1 MLKCHGKP
9 LNVTESH
16 GMPRVCSW
24 INVACVTSSKI
35 HLMARL
41 TSIPPFVG
49 TVGPVTVYLM
59 YDRYYLR
66 TRSSITGKR
75 IKKDPAFRKFRASSG
90 QMALASPLAA
100 AVYAQIPVH
109 RRKKNQYRKLV
120 SEARIWLKYGWDRE
134 DIFEYLGKQYAGP
147 RGVMKEYPCTNL
159 RIPYRAQCASLR
171 EEVGGLRKTV
181 SVALPPVELKLWQKR
196 DRAFRRKN
204 RAVDSLQHGL
214 FTPKHP
220 I

>member
-1 MLKCHGKP
+1 
-9 LNVTESH
+9 
-16 GMPRVCSW
+16 
-24 INVACVTSSKI
+24 
-35 HLMARL
+35 MARL

-49 TVGPVTVYLM
+49 TVGPITVYLM

-100 AVYAQIPVH
+100 SVYALIPEH
-109 RRKKNQYRKLV
+109 RRKKNQFRILV
-120 SEARIWLKYGWDRE
+120 SEARIWLKYGWERE
-134 DIFEYLGKQYAGP
+134 DIFDYLSKQYAGR

-159 RIPYRAQCASLR
+159 RISYRAQCASLC
-171 EEVGGLRKTV
+171 EEVVGFGKKDL
-181 SVALPPVELKLWQKR
+181 AELPPVELRLWQKR
-196 DRAFRRKN
+196 DREFRRKN
-204 RAVDSLQHGL
+204 REVDSQHHGL